1 MQQCVQITVRLLYEK
16 RHTEWFYFRS
26 NIYAVLAVLLW
37 ACVGAMALSTNYMYI
52 ACIYMCAVCWETSA
66 ALMPLKKVGG

>member
-1 MQQCVQITVRLLYEK
+1 MKSVTQSGFILGVI
-16 RHTEWFYFRS
+16 
-26 NIYAVLAVLLW
+26 NYAVLAVSLW
-37 ACVGAMALSTNYMYI
+37 ACVGAMALSTNYMYT